1 MKITLVSSFEKRI
14 IIIVKR
20 EQEKGEMKMI
30 DGSGAGGKPL
40 RWLG

>member
-1 MKITLVSSFEKRI
+1 MKITLVSSFEKR

-40 RWLG
+40 R